1 VTDFVK
7 RPTSFTDL
15 FDLLVGS
22 TNAAAD
28 GQPLVAS
35 ACELDGDQISEEA
48 RQWVVMH
55 DITDSDIR
63 LIHWKPLGSERL
75 AVRVALPSGEII
87 QAVVARVDT
96 QQHGPVYG
104 TLARFFASAGEHL
117 WFEER

>member
-1 VTDFVK
+1 MTDSVN
-7 RPTSFTDL
+7 RPTTFTDL

-22 TNAAAD
+22 KNAAAD

-35 ACELDGDQISEEA
+35 ACEFDGDQLSEDA

-87 QAVVARVDT
+87 QAVVARVNT

-104 TLARFFASAGEHL
+104 TLARFFTAAGDHL
-117 WFEER
+117 WLEQR